1 MPIYLSVPIRHQA
14 ASGEHKVGA
23 NPWKGGNALRTYEF
37 MSIVQPGLDEEGLNA
52 LTERIQQVITN
63 NGGEIVK
70 VEQMGRRRLAYPI
83 KRQREGYYVLMHARM
98 SVTAIAE
105 LDRACKLSDDILRY
119 LLLQIEEEQTA
130 EV

>member
-1 MPIYLSVPIRHQA
+1 M
-14 ASGEHKVGA
+14 
-23 NPWKGGNALRTYEF
+23 RTYEF

>member
-1 MPIYLSVPIRHQA
+1 M
-14 ASGEHKVGA
+14 
-23 NPWKGGNALRTYEF
+23 RTYEF
-37 MSIVQPGLDEEGLNA
+37 MAIVQPGLDEEGLNSV
-52 LTERIQQVITN
+52 TERIQQTITN

-83 KRQREGYYVLMHARM
+83 KKQREGYYTLIHAKL

-119 LLLQIEEEQTA
+119 LLLQIEEQAPA
-130 EV
+130 EA